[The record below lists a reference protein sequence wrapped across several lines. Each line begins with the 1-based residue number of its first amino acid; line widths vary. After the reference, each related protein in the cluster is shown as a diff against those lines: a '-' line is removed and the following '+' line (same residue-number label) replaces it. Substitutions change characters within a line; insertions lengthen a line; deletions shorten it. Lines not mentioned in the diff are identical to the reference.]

1 MTSFKSQLRAF
12 EEKTVRKFNLLLRKV
27 SLDAFSEVIDMSP
40 VDRGRFRGNWQV
52 AIGSVPSGTIEAVD
66 PQGTVVKAKV
76 AGVTAGLKA
85 GDVIYMVNNLPYAR
99 RLEDGYS
106 QQAPAGMVR
115 LTVQRWQPIVDAA
128 IKQIVSSAG

>member
-1 MTSFKSQLRAF
+1 MTSFEGQLKAF
-12 EEKTVRKFNLLLRKV
+12 RKKTERKFELLLRKV
-27 SLDAFSEVIDMSP
+27 ALDAFSEVIDMSP
-40 VDRGRFRGNWQV
+40 VDSGRFRGNWQAAV
-52 AIGSVPSGTIEAVD
+52 GSAPTGTVEAVD
-66 PQGTVVKAKV
+66 PEGTMVKAKV
-76 AGVTAGLKA
+76 AGATSGVKP

-115 LTVQRWQPIVDAA
+115 LTVQKWQPIVDAA

>member
-1 MTSFKSQLRAF
+1 MTSFKNQLRAF
-12 EEKTVRKFNLLLRKV
+12 EEKTVRKFDLLLRKV

-40 VDRGRFRGNWQV
+40 VDSGRFRGNWQV

-66 PQGTVVKAKV
+66 PSGAVVKAKV

>member
-12 EEKTVRKFNLLLRKV
+12 EEKTVRKFDLLLRKV

-40 VDRGRFRGNWQV
+40 VDSGRFRGNWQV

-66 PQGTVVKAKV
+66 PQGAVVKAKV
-76 AGVTAGLKA
+76 AGVTAGLKT

-128 IKQIVSSAG
+128 VKQIVSAG